1 MQKMKFYKLIIVLIG
16 ISTVI
21 SCKNEPKS
29 LSDLQSNFYEIQH
42 NGLRLGD
49 SLNVYFFKNQDLV
62 DSVELTLNGKLVK
75 NHIVMDSSNTNLGI
89 NKLEI
94 KVYAGSSLILG
105 ETNVPILNSTK
116 ETPIPFEIVKEYSHP
131 KELFTEGF
139 FFHNQRMYESSG
151 HYKKSKLV
159 TYLLGSTDYLQEVP
173 QNASLFSEGIALLN
187 GKIYQ
192 LTYREKKALVY
203 DAENLRLI
211 EEIPMPS
218 AMKEGWG
225 LTSDGEFLIASD
237 GTQTLYF
244 MDERLNVKRK
254 IQVAGYQ
261 SVYTYI
267 NEMEFIEG
275 KIYANVWTTNFVL
288 EINPET
294 GAVERYFDLTSINEA
309 TGSDDV
315 LNGIASYGN
324 NILVTGK
331 NWNKIYEL
339 SEKK

>member
-1 MQKMKFYKLIIVLIG
+1 MKKIFYLIIGLLFIV
-16 ISTVI
+16 

-49 SLNVYFFKNQDLV
+49 SLNVFFFKNPDVV

-89 NKLEI
+89 NNLKI
-94 KVYAGSSLILG
+94 KVYAGGSPILG

-116 ETPIPFEIVKEYSHP
+116 ETSIPFEIVKEYPHP

-139 FFHNQRMYESSG
+139 FYYNQKIYESSG

-159 TYLLGSTDYLQEVP
+159 TYSLGSTNYLQEVL
-173 QNASLFSEGIALLN
+173 QDVSLFSEGIALLN

-203 DAENLRLI
+203 DAESLKLV

-237 GTQTLYF
+237 GTQILYF

-267 NEMEFIEG
+267 NEMEFING

>member
-1 MQKMKFYKLIIVLIG
+1 MKLTKIFFVLIG
-16 ISTVI
+16 IATII

-75 NHIVMDSSNTNLGI
+75 NHIVMDSSNTHLGI

-94 KVYAGSSLILG
+94 KVFAGSSPIIG

-116 ETPIPFEIVKEYSHP
+116 ETSIPFEIVKEYPHP

-139 FFHNQRMYESSG
+139 FFHNNRIYESAG
-151 HYKKSKLV
+151 QYKKSKLV
-159 TYLLGSTDYLQEVP
+159 TYSLGSTNYLQEVK
-173 QNASLFSEGIALLN
+173 QDTQLFSEGIAFLN

-203 DAENLRLI
+203 DAESLKLI

-237 GTQTLYF
+237 GTQTIYF

-254 IQVAGYQ
+254 IQVAGFQ

-267 NEMEFIEG
+267 NEMEFING
-275 KIYANVWTTNFVL
+275 KIYANVWTTNFILV
-288 EINPET
+288 IDPST
-294 GAVERYFDLTSINEA
+294 GAVEQYYDLSSISE
-309 TGSDDV
+309 TKGSDDV
-315 LNGIASYGN
+315 LNGIALKGSQL
-324 NILVTGK
+324 LVTGK
-331 NWNKIYEL
+331 NWEKIYVL
-339 SEKK
+339 PLPN